1 MVKQYEQSILMYDE
15 ALKIDP
21 KDADVYY
28 NKGRSID
35 IIKIINRLFVA

>member
-1 MVKQYEQSILMYDE
+1 MYDE

-21 KDADVYY
+21 KDADVYHS
-28 NKGRSID
+28 KGRSID